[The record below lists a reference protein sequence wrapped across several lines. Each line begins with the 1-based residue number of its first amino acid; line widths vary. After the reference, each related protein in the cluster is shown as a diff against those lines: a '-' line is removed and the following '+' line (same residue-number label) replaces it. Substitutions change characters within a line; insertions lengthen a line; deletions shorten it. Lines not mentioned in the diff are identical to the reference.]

1 MMRRKNLERAIFLGL
16 LLSTS
21 VNGSAW
27 AEAPNVE
34 IIKTDE
40 FVQSEAVTNPWN
52 GNTEIKDG
60 YDLVVNTDKV
70 GVGIGYN
77 GIVNVV
83 DGDLT
88 VNSSS
93 NSIQSGYS
101 ENAEVKIL
109 ANNVTLNA
117 GTNGIFTTTE
127 SGYAST
133 VILGSEDRN
142 ITGLTI
148 NAGGQGIDNKNG
160 NVYIYGSDNSIIYI
174 ASNKTSGEM
183 ENQAAINNAVKDGI
197 VTVNGG
203 SITLSAV
210 GGNGITNGEKLI
222 FGVVPSG
229 VESTTT
235 LNSNKVTINASVN
248 GIYNNK
254 GTTTL
259 NTNGTNSITADKNAV
274 YNHGSGTITISATAG
289 TGDEAISKLANDEN
303 YNNELVGGE
312 NGVQS
317 DSTGTTNVIAD
328 NDNVIAGTK
337 NGILSDGAG
346 TITVTA
352 GNNNTIGQYTDAAGT
367 HTSVTGIRVTE
378 GTVNVTAN
386 NNNEI
391 YGSSYGIY
399 SDGDKEGETV
409 NKISLTSN
417 EGSNIINTNNQSI
430 GYGIY
435 AVYTD
440 EVKLTAK
447 QDNVITL
454 IGNAAGINSIGSIVE
469 LIAQEGSNKV
479 SANGEGNTSWGVQ
492 STTDGYVK
500 LDAEKDNEVSGVY
513 NAILAQS
520 KYSDNEAKVVLVAG
534 GNNTITA
541 DEVAIQACYD
551 GNIELTAETGNN
563 IVKGNNGKNLQIG
576 LTTEKNGGSTREDGG
591 IISLTAANNNDVYTD
606 YLGIHSID
614 NGQISLSAGNSN
626 FITGDYGA
634 VASYRKSSV
643 SISATN
649 GDNEIISIGLGEGYA
664 LDAESGSTISTNAVR
679 KDNKIISDSLGIY
692 AGGNGSQVSATAGT
706 DNIITADSQNML
718 TDDTLT
724 ANYGYGNSY
733 AVYSEAGAAINL
745 QAVNAN
751 KVSGAVY
758 ANGSGTDAEDNV
770 VPTSVILDAAENN
783 VYSAAVI
790 DGAGDIDTSE
800 GSGNKFAGKQFVS
813 SLYAED
819 GAHIELTGENR
830 IGTWADNEDENTLE
844 RTVWA
849 YSQDDNIASSI
860 KITGAAQ
867 IGTDR
872 YEISPNSADVAI
884 AAGTA
889 TNLDKE
895 KVDGFN
901 GERSI
906 VTVEYDNFADGSISS
921 ISGDIL
927 SAYAGQV
934 DIYSNNDEARINV
947 NGNLLAGNN
956 GVLNVDLGN
965 GGRLT
970 GRVDDYGDAG
980 VVENSGHGTVEN
992 DDGKTFYNPAFSSD
1006 IFKGGEVTLNM
1017 GDGSQWNVQGQSWI
1031 TNVNTNGNVKIDL
1044 TNVAEEYQN
1053 YNSHALTIR
1062 NLNGDANIKMDLNGD
1077 RSQSDM
1083 LYIGQGNGEYN
1094 IELAEL
1100 VTVDDMYANLDD
1112 NTKFS
1117 GLRFATVGA
1126 GSDVKFN
1133 VTAKDQGFNNVIYTV
1148 DTDVYNSA
1156 ESAHENDAYNG
1167 ENMTEEKPG
1176 NSLVDDLLNG
1186 KQNASTESGIA
1197 TLAAND
1203 VMLLADEN
1211 NTENDNKTQHLN
1223 YKLVDMQSDGPTD
1236 AGKTMLNMSRANYSN
1251 AIYMDRLNKRLGEA
1265 RYINDD
1271 PEEDEGM
1278 WVRIRHDR
1286 IGKEDAFR
1294 SQNTMYE
1301 LGYDKRQECDNG
1313 KRRVG
1318 FAVDYMHGDTGY
1330 SDIAGKGEIDRYGLW
1345 LYDTW
1350 TGNKGHYADYV
1361 AKWGHLQNDFEVYTM
1376 TGGEK
1381 VTGDYS
1387 NNVFSISAEYG
1398 RKKDMGN
1405 DWYIEPQAQLQLA
1418 RVTGADYT
1426 TSQGTKVSVD
1436 GINSLIGRAGFRL
1449 GKDFGEEKQSTVYF
1463 KADVLHEF
1471 LGDQTIRAMDGTT
1484 DGWQTVDY
1492 ENKGT
1497 WYDIGIGYA
1506 AMLSQSTY
1514 AFIDLEQSFG
1524 NDNDD
1529 TYQINA
1535 GVRWTF

>member
-1 MMRRKNLERAIFLGL
+1 MMRRKNLERAVILGL

-21 VNGSAW
+21 VYGSALA
-27 AEAPNVE
+27 AEEVTTA
-34 IIKTDE
+34 E
-40 FVQSEAVTNPWN
+40 FV
-52 GNTEIKDG
+52 K
-60 YDLVVNTDKV
+60 
-70 GVGIGYN
+70 
-77 GIVNVV
+77 
-83 DGDLT
+83 
-88 VNSSS
+88 
-93 NSIQSGYS
+93 
-101 ENAEVKIL
+101 
-109 ANNVTLNA
+109 
-117 GTNGIFTTTE
+117 
-127 SGYAST
+127 
-133 VILGSEDRN
+133 
-142 ITGLTI
+142 
-148 NAGGQGIDNKNG
+148 
-160 NVYIYGSDNSIIYI
+160 
-174 ASNKTSGEM
+174 
-183 ENQAAINNAVKDGI
+183 
-197 VTVNGG
+197 
-203 SITLSAV
+203 
-210 GGNGITNGEKLI
+210 
-222 FGVVPSG
+222 
-229 VESTTT
+229 
-235 LNSNKVTINASVN
+235 
-248 GIYNNK
+248 
-254 GTTTL
+254 
-259 NTNGTNSITADKNAV
+259 
-274 YNHGSGTITISATAG
+274 
-289 TGDEAISKLANDEN
+289 
-303 YNNELVGGE
+303 
-312 NGVQS
+312 
-317 DSTGTTNVIAD
+317 
-328 NDNVIAGTK
+328 
-337 NGILSDGAG
+337 
-346 TITVTA
+346 
-352 GNNNTIGQYTDAAGT
+352 GQYTDGTPIDGVSINNNVIEVTKDIVVTGTNENIDQQWNPNKTINVSDGVNLQIDKTWLTSSNITGNGNITVNSTNGTPIFIGGNITANNLVLNTNSGNGIYLYEHDLTLDVEHLTINCATNGIIQEVSEGNTPLTTPSTTTIDNTQSIDINSSNSWAIHNNSQPNVLNNIYMRSDKSESYINAFGANGVSNTSSGETVLKADNINIGSWSSYGVYSGSGGKLEIEAKENVFIGDKFIDEDRIGDYATQAAHAAAGT
-367 HTSVTGIRVTE
+367 MLITAKE
-378 GTVNVTAN
+378 GNVT
-386 NNNEI
+386 I
-391 YGSSYGIY
+391 IG
-399 SDGDKEGETV
+399 
-409 NKISLTSN
+409 N
-417 EGSNIINTNNQSI
+417 EGVFTDRKYDGTATITAGQNN
-430 GYGIY
+430 YIY
-435 AVYTD
+435 AGT
-440 EVKLTAK
+440 
-447 QDNVITL
+447 NTL
-454 IGNAAGINSIGSIVE
+454 QA
-469 LIAQEGSNKV
+469 
-479 SANGEGNTSWGVQ
+479 
-492 STTDGYVK
+492 
-500 LDAEKDNEVSGVY
+500 
-513 NAILAQS
+513 
-520 KYSDNEAKVVLVAG
+520 AG
-534 GNNTITA
+534 GNIT
-541 DEVAIQACYD
+541 V
-551 GNIELTAETGNN
+551 
-563 IVKGNNGKNLQIG
+563 
-576 LTTEKNGGSTREDGG
+576 S
-591 IISLTAANNNDVYTD
+591 
-606 YLGIHSID
+606 
-614 NGQISLSAGNSN
+614 GQNN
-626 FITGDYGA
+626 FIKADSDVRSSKFDFEYGDSLAISPENSSITTVTATGENGLNDIRGA
-634 VASYRKSSV
+634 VSAAKGASTV
-643 SISATN
+643 
-649 GDNEIISIGLGEGYA
+649 
-664 LDAESGSTISTNAVR
+664 
-679 KDNKIISDSLGIY
+679 
-692 AGGNGSQVSATAGT
+692 
-706 DNIITADSQNML
+706 NITGFS
-718 TDDTLT
+718 
-724 ANYGYGNSY
+724 
-733 AVYSEAGAAINL
+733 
-745 QAVNAN
+745 
-751 KVSGAVY
+751 
-758 ANGSGTDAEDNV
+758 
-770 VPTSVILDAAENN
+770 NN

-790 DGAGDIDTSE
+790 DGAGDL
-800 GSGNKFAGKQFVS
+800 AGKTQIDNPDPNGDKFTGMDVVS
-813 SLYAED
+813 ALYAEE
-819 GAHIELTGENR
+819 GAEINLSGVNNIQTYYG
-830 IGTWADNEDENTLE
+830 DPKDEHTSE
-844 RTVWA
+844 RAVWA
-849 YSQDDNIASSI
+849 YKGANI
-860 KITGAAQ
+860 TLD
-867 IGTDR
+867 GTTNISTYK
-872 YEISPNSADVAI
+872 YEISPENRDIAI

-889 TNLDKE
+889 TELTDKDFTDTALEEVQKNLA
-895 KVDGFN
+895 
-901 GERSI
+901 
-906 VTVEYDNFADGSISS
+906 TVNLNYQAGSS

-927 SAYAGQV
+927 AAYGGEV
-934 DIYSNNDEARINV
+934 NIKDNNITTASVGRSGAATGINIT
-947 NGNLLAGNN
+947 GDLLAGNT
-956 GVLNVDLGN
+956 GKLTVDLGN
-965 GGRLT
+965 GGSLT
-970 GRVDDYGDAG
+970 GRADDYGDAST
-980 VVENSGHGTVEN
+980 EHITL
-992 DDGKTFYNPAFSSD
+992 YNPAFSSNIIQGGD
-1006 IFKGGEVTLNM
+1006 ITLNM

-1031 TNVNTNGNVKIDL
+1031 TNVNATGNVLIDL
-1044 TNVAEEYQN
+1044 TSAENQYKN
-1053 YNSHALTIR
+1053 YDSHALTIR

-1100 VTVDDMYANLDD
+1100 VTVDDMYAQLDN

-1156 ESAHENDAYNG
+1156 ESAHENNAYNG
-1167 ENMTEEKPG
+1167 EKMTEEKPG

-1211 NTENDNKTQHLN
+1211 DTENDNKTQHLN

-1484 DGWQTVDY
+1484 NGWQTVDY

>member
-1 MMRRKNLERAIFLGL
+1 MMRRKNLERAIVLGL

-21 VNGSAW
+21 VYGSVW
-27 AEAPNVE
+27 AESIEEFKEGAVDSVITVTEDTTVTGTKYYGPDVSADSGVGGPAYILNNSLFERPNKDIVNMTITAGNVQLTFE
-34 IIKTDE
+34 NVNMLSPHIIRAEDTNGADIQITNKEMTTDTANSDKD
-40 FVQSEAVTNPWN
+40 FAGINVSAIIEANSLTVDSMGRGIYTGVGKNEYP
-52 GNTEIKDG
+52 IKDVEG
-60 YDLVVNTDKV
+60 KEFFD
-70 GVGIGYN
+70 
-77 GIVNVV
+77 
-83 DGDLT
+83 
-88 VNSSS
+88 
-93 NSIQSGYS
+93 
-101 ENAEVKIL
+101 VKIDV
-109 ANNVTLNA
+109 NNQVKITSA
-117 GTNGIFTTTE
+117 SDGIFNEGNGE
-127 SGYAST
+127 SD
-133 VILGSEDRN
+133 VN
-142 ITGLTI
+142 IT
-148 NAGGQGIDNKNG
+148 AGS
-160 NVYIYGSDNSIIYI
+160 VYI
-174 ASNKTSGEM
+174 K
-183 ENQAAINNAVKDGI
+183 NADR
-197 VTVNGG
+197 
-203 SITLSAV
+203 
-210 GGNGITNGEKLI
+210 
-222 FGVVPSG
+222 
-229 VESTTT
+229 
-235 LNSNKVTINASVN
+235 N
-248 GIYNNK
+248 GIYNAGQATDLGN
-254 GTTTL
+254 
-259 NTNGTNSITADKNAV
+259 NV
-274 YNHGSGTITISATAG
+274 TISAENGDITIISNG
-289 TGDEAISKLANDEN
+289 TGDDQAS
-303 YNNELVGGE
+303 V
-312 NGVQS
+312 
-317 DSTGTTNVIAD
+317 
-328 NDNVIAGTK
+328 K
-337 NGILSDGAG
+337 NK
-346 TITVTA
+346 
-352 GNNNTIGQYTDAAGT
+352 
-367 HTSVTGIRVTE
+367 TE
-378 GTVNVTAN
+378 GKTELTAS
-386 NNNEI
+386 
-391 YGSSYGIY
+391 GSINLTGANSGVWAT
-399 SDGDKEGETV
+399 KGEV
-409 NKISLTSN
+409 SLTSN
-417 EGSNIINTNNQSI
+417 NGNYIS
-430 GYGIY
+430 
-435 AVYTD
+435 
-440 EVKLTAK
+440 AK
-447 QDNVITL
+447 
-454 IGNAAGINSIGSIVE
+454 
-469 LIAQEGSNKV
+469 
-479 SANGEGNTSWGVQ
+479 
-492 STTDGYVK
+492 
-500 LDAEKDNEVSGVY
+500 DAE
-513 NAILAQS
+513 
-520 KYSDNEAKVVLVAG
+520 
-534 GNNTITA
+534 
-541 DEVAIQACYD
+541 
-551 GNIELTAETGNN
+551 NN
-563 IVKGNNGKNLQIG
+563 IYGKG
-576 LTTEKNGGSTREDGG
+576 
-591 IISLTAANNNDVYTD
+591 
-606 YLGIHSID
+606 
-614 NGQISLSAGNSN
+614 
-626 FITGDYGA
+626 
-634 VASYRKSSV
+634 
-643 SISATN
+643 
-649 GDNEIISIGLGEGYA
+649 
-664 LDAESGSTISTNAVR
+664 
-679 KDNKIISDSLGIY
+679 LGIY
-692 AGGNGSQVSATAGT
+692 AEGASNVNLNAAAGDNELHGAISATG
-706 DNIITADSQNML
+706 ADTSV
-718 TDDTLT
+718 TL
-724 ANYGYGNSY
+724 AHNS
-733 AVYSEAGAAINL
+733 VTRQG
-745 QAVNAN
+745 
-751 KVSGAVY
+751 
-758 ANGSGTDAEDNV
+758 GSG
-770 VPTSVILDAAENN
+770 SNN
-783 VYSAAVI
+783 IYSAAVI
-790 DGAGDIDTSE
+790 DGAGDLDISA
-800 GSGNKFAGKQFVS
+800 GSKFENKQVVS
-813 SLYAED
+813 ALYAEK
-819 GAHIELTGENR
+819 GANINLTGENH
-830 IGTWADNEDENTLE
+830 IGTWADFEDGDTLE
-844 RTVWA
+844 RAVWA
-849 YSQDDNIASSI
+849 YSDDKQVGSSI
-860 KITGAAQ
+860 NLTGAVD
-867 IGTDR
+867 IRTDS
-872 YEISPNSADVAI
+872 YDISPDSADVAV

-889 TNLDKE
+889 TGLTKE
-895 KVDGFN
+895 IVDGF
-901 GERSI
+901 GKDDKDQRSVVNI
-906 VTVEYDNFADGSISS
+906 NYTDTGKANIIE
-921 ISGDIL
+921 GDIL
-927 SAYAGQV
+927 AAYAGEV
-934 DIYSNNDEARINV
+934 NIKALGENSRAANNAGIYIK
-947 NGNLLAGNN
+947 GNLLAGNN
-956 GVLNVDLGN
+956 GVLDVNLGK
-965 GGRLT
+965 GGVLI
-970 GRVDDYGDAG
+970 GRADDYGDAG
-980 VVENSGHGTVEN
+980 VVDENGHGTGHGTIKDEN
-992 DDGKTFYNPAFSSD
+992 GNTFYNPAFSSD
-1006 IFKGGEVTLNM
+1006 IYKGGDVTLHM
-1017 GDGSQWNVQGQSWI
+1017 GDGSRWNVQGQSWI

-1083 LYIGQGNGEYN
+1083 LYIGQGSGEYN

-1100 VTVDDMYANLDD
+1100 VTVDDMYAQLDD

-1156 ESAHENDAYNG
+1156 ESAHENNAYNG
-1167 ENMTEEKPG
+1167 EKMTEEKPG

-1211 NTENDNKTQHLN
+1211 DTENDNKTQHLN

-1484 DGWQTVDY
+1484 NGWQTVDY

>member
-1 MMRRKNLERAIFLGL
+1 MMRRKNLERAVILGL

-21 VNGSAW
+21 VYGSAW

-52 GNTEIKDG
+52 GNTEIRDG

-109 ANNVTLNA
+109 ANNVILNA

-142 ITGLTI
+142 ITNLTI

-160 NVYIYGSDNSIIYI
+160 NVYIYGADDSEINIHT
-174 ASNKTSGEM
+174 NGTSGTGYDIK
-183 ENQAAINNAVKDGI
+183 AAIHNEISSGTI
-197 VTVNGG
+197 LVNGG
-203 SITLSAV
+203 TISLSADI
-210 GGNGITNGEKLI
+210 GDGINNTQG
-222 FGVVPSG
+222 
-229 VESTTT
+229 TTT
-235 LNSNKVTINASVN
+235 LNSTNVSIIAQQHGINKLSGNISLNTQGHNTIIGEGQAGIYAAGSGKINVVASVN
-248 GIYNNK
+248 ANSNGWNDNTELGNSDYSNTIIGDTVGIDSAKYIFNGG
-254 GTTTL
+254 GT
-259 NTNGTNSITADKNAV
+259 V
-274 YNHGSGTITISATAG
+274 
-289 TGDEAISKLANDEN
+289 
-303 YNNELVGGE
+303 
-312 NGVQS
+312 
-317 DSTGTTNVIAD
+317 NVIAD
-328 NDNVIAGTK
+328 NN
-337 NGILSDGAG
+337 N
-346 TITVTA
+346 TVA
-352 GNNNTIGQYTDAAGT
+352 GNNA
-367 HTSVTGIRVTE
+367 
-378 GTVNVTAN
+378 
-386 NNNEI
+386 
-391 YGSSYGIY
+391 
-399 SDGDKEGETV
+399 
-409 NKISLTSN
+409 
-417 EGSNIINTNNQSI
+417 
-430 GYGIY
+430 
-435 AVYTD
+435 
-440 EVKLTAK
+440 
-447 QDNVITL
+447 
-454 IGNAAGINSIGSIVE
+454 
-469 LIAQEGSNKV
+469 
-479 SANGEGNTSWGVQ
+479 
-492 STTDGYVK
+492 
-500 LDAEKDNEVSGVY
+500 
-513 NAILAQS
+513 
-520 KYSDNEAKVVLVAG
+520 
-534 GNNTITA
+534 
-541 DEVAIQACYD
+541 
-551 GNIELTAETGNN
+551 
-563 IVKGNNGKNLQIG
+563 
-576 LTTEKNGGSTREDGG
+576 
-591 IISLTAANNNDVYTD
+591 
-606 YLGIHSID
+606 
-614 NGQISLSAGNSN
+614 
-626 FITGDYGA
+626 
-634 VASYRKSSV
+634 
-643 SISATN
+643 
-649 GDNEIISIGLGEGYA
+649 
-664 LDAESGSTISTNAVR
+664 
-679 KDNKIISDSLGIY
+679 IY
-692 AGGNGSQVSATAGT
+692 AGGNNNRNDKINIIAGNNNYIGGRYELNGDKLEYIGNSNMGVRVMSGTNSQININSVKGQTDIYGNDGISVANSEGSSVNVTAGT
-706 DNIITADSQNML
+706 NINIVSQEHGIYVTNSTRDEDNIVNLIANGTNKVNVDGKDNDRAGLYSQNNSQIKLDAQNNEVSL
-718 TDDTLT
+718 TGSGTGNAIESKNKGSQITLEADNYNKIL
-724 ANYGYGNSY
+724 ANSTDELTVADNIAYGDKY
-733 AVYSEAGAAINL
+733 
-745 QAVNAN
+745 AVNASN
-751 KVSGAVY
+751 SGTVDINAGLNNTVFGAVY
-758 ANGSGTDAEDNV
+758 ATGDQRNGGGVVNIGKLEGASSTFSRSGNGEV
-770 VPTSVILDAAENN
+770 SNN

-790 DGAGDIDTSE
+790 ESAGDIDTESAVDSN
-800 GSGNKFAGKQFVS
+800 GNTNKFKDKKFVS
-813 SLYAED
+813 ALYAAN
-819 GAHIELTGENR
+819 GASVNLTGENTVH
-830 IGTWADNEDENTLE
+830 TWADSGDDDTLE

-849 YSQDDNIASSI
+849 YSDDKQVGSNINL
-860 KITGAAQ
+860 TGAVD
-867 IGTDR
+867 IRTDS
-872 YEISPNSADVAI
+872 YDISPKSADVAV

-889 TNLDKE
+889 TGLTE
-895 KVDGFN
+895 KIVNDFGKD
-901 GERSI
+901 EKDQRSVVNI
-906 VTVEYDNFADGSISS
+906 KYTDTGKANIIE
-921 ISGDIL
+921 GDIL
-927 SAYAGQV
+927 AAYAGEV
-934 DIYSNNDEARINV
+934 NITAFDENSRAANNAGIAIK
-947 NGNLLAGNN
+947 GNLLAGNN
-956 GVLNVDLGN
+956 GVLNVDLGKGGVLN
-965 GGRLT
+965 GRA
-970 GRVDDYGDAG
+970 DDYGDAG
-980 VVENSGHGTVEN
+980 VVENSGHGTIKDEN
-992 DDGKTFYNPAFSSD
+992 GNTFYNPAFSSD
-1006 IFKGGEVTLNM
+1006 IYKGGEVTLNM
-1017 GDGSQWNVQGQSWI
+1017 GDGSRWNVQGQSWI
-1031 TNVNTNGNVKIDL
+1031 TNVNTNGNVTIDL

-1062 NLNGDANIKMDLNGD
+1062 NLNGNANIKMDLNGD

-1100 VTVDDMYANLDD
+1100 VTVDDMYAQLDD

-1156 ESAHENDAYNG
+1156 ESAHENNAYNG

-1211 NTENDNKTQHLN
+1211 DTENDNKTQHLN
-1223 YKLVDMQSDGPTD
+1223 YKLVDMQNEEVSD

>member
-1 MMRRKNLERAIFLGL
+1 MMRRKNLERAIVLGL

-21 VNGSAW
+21 VYGSVW
-27 AEAPNVE
+27 AESIE
-34 IIKTDE
+34 E
-40 FVQSEAVTNPWN
+40 FKEGAVDSVITV
-52 GNTEIKDG
+52 TEDTTVTGTKYYGPDVSAG
-60 YDLVVNTDKV
+60 S
-70 GVGIGYN
+70 GVGGPAYILN
-77 GIVNVV
+77 NSLFERPNKDIVNMTITAGNVQ
-83 DGDLT
+83 LT
-88 VNSSS
+88 FENVNMLSPH
-93 NSIQSGYS
+93 IIR
-101 ENAEVKIL
+101 AED
-109 ANNVTLNA
+109 
-117 GTNGIFTTTE
+117 TNGADI
-127 SGYAST
+127 
-133 VILGSEDRN
+133 
-142 ITGLTI
+142 
-148 NAGGQGIDNKNG
+148 Q
-160 NVYIYGSDNSIIYI
+160 
-174 ASNKTSGEM
+174 
-183 ENQAAINNAVKDGI
+183 
-197 VTVNGG
+197 
-203 SITLSAV
+203 
-210 GGNGITNGEKLI
+210 ITNKEM
-222 FGVVPSG
+222 
-229 VESTTT
+229 TTDT
-235 LNSNKVTINASVN
+235 ANSNKDFAGINVSAIIEANSLTVDSMGRGIYTGVGKNEYPIKDVEGKEFFDVKIDVNNQVKITSASDGIFNEGNGESDVNITAGSVYIENADRN
-248 GIYNNK
+248 GIYNAGQATDLGN
-254 GTTTL
+254 
-259 NTNGTNSITADKNAV
+259 NV
-274 YNHGSGTITISATAG
+274 TISAENGDITIISNG
-289 TGDEAISKLANDEN
+289 TGDDQAS
-303 YNNELVGGE
+303 V
-312 NGVQS
+312 
-317 DSTGTTNVIAD
+317 
-328 NDNVIAGTK
+328 K
-337 NGILSDGAG
+337 NK
-346 TITVTA
+346 
-352 GNNNTIGQYTDAAGT
+352 
-367 HTSVTGIRVTE
+367 TE
-378 GTVNVTAN
+378 GKTELTAS
-386 NNNEI
+386 
-391 YGSSYGIY
+391 GSINLTGANSGVWAT
-399 SDGDKEGETV
+399 KGEV
-409 NKISLTSN
+409 SLTSN
-417 EGSNIINTNNQSI
+417 NGNYIS
-430 GYGIY
+430 
-435 AVYTD
+435 
-440 EVKLTAK
+440 AK
-447 QDNVITL
+447 
-454 IGNAAGINSIGSIVE
+454 
-469 LIAQEGSNKV
+469 
-479 SANGEGNTSWGVQ
+479 
-492 STTDGYVK
+492 
-500 LDAEKDNEVSGVY
+500 DAE
-513 NAILAQS
+513 
-520 KYSDNEAKVVLVAG
+520 
-534 GNNTITA
+534 
-541 DEVAIQACYD
+541 
-551 GNIELTAETGNN
+551 NN
-563 IVKGNNGKNLQIG
+563 IYGKG
-576 LTTEKNGGSTREDGG
+576 
-591 IISLTAANNNDVYTD
+591 
-606 YLGIHSID
+606 
-614 NGQISLSAGNSN
+614 
-626 FITGDYGA
+626 
-634 VASYRKSSV
+634 
-643 SISATN
+643 
-649 GDNEIISIGLGEGYA
+649 
-664 LDAESGSTISTNAVR
+664 
-679 KDNKIISDSLGIY
+679 LGIY
-692 AGGNGSQVSATAGT
+692 AEGASNVNLNAAAGDNELHGAISATG
-706 DNIITADSQNML
+706 ADTSV
-718 TDDTLT
+718 TL
-724 ANYGYGNSY
+724 AHNS
-733 AVYSEAGAAINL
+733 VTRQG
-745 QAVNAN
+745 
-751 KVSGAVY
+751 
-758 ANGSGTDAEDNV
+758 GSG
-770 VPTSVILDAAENN
+770 SNN
-783 VYSAAVI
+783 IYSAAVI
-790 DGAGDIDTSE
+790 DGAGDLDSKE
-800 GSGNKFAGKQFVS
+800 KGGMDVVS
-813 SLYAED
+813 ALYAEE
-819 GAHIELTGENR
+819 GADINLSGVNNIQTYYGDPN
-830 IGTWADNEDENTLE
+830 DEHTSE
-844 RTVWA
+844 RAVWA
-849 YSQDDNIASSI
+849 YKGANI
-860 KITGAAQ
+860 TLD
-867 IGTDR
+867 GTTNISTYK
-872 YEISPNSADVAI
+872 YEVSPENRDIAI

-889 TNLDKE
+889 TELDKDDFTE
-895 KVDGFN
+895 VALSKVEMASVNLNYQAG
-901 GERSI
+901 
-906 VTVEYDNFADGSISS
+906 SS

-927 SAYAGQV
+927 AAYGGEV
-934 DIYSNNDEARINV
+934 NIKDNNITTASVGRSGAATGINIT
-947 NGNLLAGNN
+947 GDLLAGNT
-956 GVLNVDLGN
+956 GKLTVDLGN
-965 GGRLT
+965 GGSLT
-970 GRVDDYGDAG
+970 GRADDYGDAST
-980 VVENSGHGTVEN
+980 EHITL
-992 DDGKTFYNPAFSSD
+992 YNPAFSSN
-1006 IFKGGEVTLNM
+1006 IIQGGDVTLNM

-1062 NLNGDANIKMDLNGD
+1062 NLNGDANIKMDLDGD

-1100 VTVDDMYANLDD
+1100 VTVDDMYAQLDD

-1117 GLRFATVGA
+1117 GLRFATVGV

-1156 ESAHENDAYNG
+1156 ESAHENNAYNG

-1203 VMLLADEN
+1203 VMLLVDEN
-1211 NTENDNKTQHLN
+1211 DTENDNKTQHLN

-1313 KRRVG
+1313 KHRVG

-1484 DGWQTVDY
+1484 NGWQTVDY

>member
-1 MMRRKNLERAIFLGL
+1 MMRRKNLERAIVLGL

-21 VNGSAW
+21 VYGSVW
-27 AEAPNVE
+27 AESIE
-34 IIKTDE
+34 E
-40 FVQSEAVTNPWN
+40 FKEGAVDSVITV
-52 GNTEIKDG
+52 TEDTIVTGTKYYGPDVSAG
-60 YDLVVNTDKV
+60 S
-70 GVGIGYN
+70 GVGGPAYILN
-77 GIVNVV
+77 NSLFERPNKDIVNMTITAGNVQ
-83 DGDLT
+83 LT
-88 VNSSS
+88 FENVNMLSPH
-93 NSIQSGYS
+93 IIR
-101 ENAEVKIL
+101 AED
-109 ANNVTLNA
+109 
-117 GTNGIFTTTE
+117 TNGADI
-127 SGYAST
+127 
-133 VILGSEDRN
+133 
-142 ITGLTI
+142 
-148 NAGGQGIDNKNG
+148 Q
-160 NVYIYGSDNSIIYI
+160 
-174 ASNKTSGEM
+174 
-183 ENQAAINNAVKDGI
+183 
-197 VTVNGG
+197 
-203 SITLSAV
+203 
-210 GGNGITNGEKLI
+210 ITNKEM
-222 FGVVPSG
+222 
-229 VESTTT
+229 TTDT
-235 LNSNKVTINASVN
+235 ANSNKDFAGINVSAIIEANSLIVDSMGRGIYTGVGKNEYPIKDVEGKEFFDVKIDVNNQVKITSASDGIFNEGNGESDVNITAGSVYIENADRN
-248 GIYNNK
+248 GIYNAGQATDLGNNV
-254 GTTTL
+254 TISVE
-259 NTNGTNSITADKNAV
+259 NGD
-274 YNHGSGTITISATAG
+274 ITIISNG
-289 TGDEAISKLANDEN
+289 TGDDQAS
-303 YNNELVGGE
+303 V
-312 NGVQS
+312 
-317 DSTGTTNVIAD
+317 
-328 NDNVIAGTK
+328 K
-337 NGILSDGAG
+337 NK
-346 TITVTA
+346 
-352 GNNNTIGQYTDAAGT
+352 
-367 HTSVTGIRVTE
+367 TE
-378 GTVNVTAN
+378 GKTELTAS
-386 NNNEI
+386 
-391 YGSSYGIY
+391 GSINLTGANSGVWAT
-399 SDGDKEGETV
+399 KGEV
-409 NKISLTSN
+409 SLTSN
-417 EGSNIINTNNQSI
+417 NGNYIR
-430 GYGIY
+430 
-435 AVYTD
+435 
-440 EVKLTAK
+440 AK
-447 QDNVITL
+447 
-454 IGNAAGINSIGSIVE
+454 
-469 LIAQEGSNKV
+469 
-479 SANGEGNTSWGVQ
+479 
-492 STTDGYVK
+492 
-500 LDAEKDNEVSGVY
+500 DAE
-513 NAILAQS
+513 
-520 KYSDNEAKVVLVAG
+520 
-534 GNNTITA
+534 
-541 DEVAIQACYD
+541 
-551 GNIELTAETGNN
+551 NN
-563 IVKGNNGKNLQIG
+563 IYGKG
-576 LTTEKNGGSTREDGG
+576 
-591 IISLTAANNNDVYTD
+591 
-606 YLGIHSID
+606 
-614 NGQISLSAGNSN
+614 
-626 FITGDYGA
+626 
-634 VASYRKSSV
+634 
-643 SISATN
+643 
-649 GDNEIISIGLGEGYA
+649 
-664 LDAESGSTISTNAVR
+664 
-679 KDNKIISDSLGIY
+679 LGIY
-692 AGGNGSQVSATAGT
+692 AEGASNVNLNAAAGDNELHGAISATG
-706 DNIITADSQNML
+706 ADTSV
-718 TDDTLT
+718 TL
-724 ANYGYGNSY
+724 AHNS
-733 AVYSEAGAAINL
+733 VIRQG
-745 QAVNAN
+745 
-751 KVSGAVY
+751 
-758 ANGSGTDAEDNV
+758 GSG
-770 VPTSVILDAAENN
+770 SNN
-783 VYSAAVI
+783 IYSAVVI
-790 DGAGDIDTSE
+790 DGAGDLDSKE
-800 GSGNKFAGKQFVS
+800 KGGMDVVS
-813 SLYAED
+813 ALYAEE
-819 GAHIELTGENR
+819 GAEIKLSGVNDIRTYYGDPN
-830 IGTWADNEDENTLE
+830 DEHTSE
-844 RTVWA
+844 RAVWA
-849 YSQDDNIASSI
+849 YKGANI
-860 KITGAAQ
+860 TLD
-867 IGTDR
+867 GTTNISTYK
-872 YEISPNSADVAI
+872 YEVSPENRDIAI

-889 TNLDKE
+889 TELKEEDFKEDALSKVEIASVNLNYQA
-895 KVDGFN
+895 G
-901 GERSI
+901 
-906 VTVEYDNFADGSISS
+906 SS

-927 SAYAGQV
+927 AAYGGEV
-934 DIYSNNDEARINV
+934 NIKDNNITTASVGRNSGATGINIT
-947 NGNLLAGNN
+947 GDLLAGNT
-956 GVLNVDLGN
+956 GKLTVDLGN
-965 GGRLT
+965 GGSLT
-970 GRVDDYGDAG
+970 GRADDYGDAST
-980 VVENSGHGTVEN
+980 EHITL
-992 DDGKTFYNPAFSSD
+992 YNPAFSSN
-1006 IFKGGEVTLNM
+1006 IIQGGDVTLNM

-1031 TNVNTNGNVKIDL
+1031 TNVNANGNVLIDL
-1044 TNVAEEYQN
+1044 TSAENEYKN
-1053 YNSHALTIR
+1053 YDSHALTIR

-1265 RYINDD
+1265 RYINDK

>member
-1 MMRRKNLERAIFLGL
+1 MMRRKNLERAIVLGL
-16 LLSTS
+16 LLSTGVYGNIFAAEVTTSEFQNAQNIPIEGVS
-21 VNGSAW
+21 VEGNNYTVSADM
-27 AEAPNVE
+27 V
-34 IIKTDE
+34 I
-40 FVQSEAVTNPWN
+40 N
-52 GNTEIKDG
+52 GNLTG
-60 YDLVVNTDKV
+60 TAQNWSWLGNKV
-70 GVGIGYN
+70 IDIEDNASLTLNGVQLNSATITGN
-77 GIVNVV
+77 GDI
-83 DGDLT
+83 T
-88 VNSSS
+88 VNNDNGGLPLWVGGNIKARNLVLNTS
-93 NSIQSGYS
+93 NS
-101 ENAEVKIL
+101 
-109 ANNVTLNA
+109 
-117 GTNGIFTTTE
+117 NGIFAYGHDIVLDVDNLTINCAQNGIIQEANDNTPLTNITIDDTQSININSKGYYAIHTNGRAGIANSTYIRSDREGSVINAYAANGVSHTSSGETILKADNINVGAWEYYGVDAFSGGKLEIEAKYNIFVGDNYNKKGDYALRAGTANNGVLLLTAKNGSTTMIGEEEGVWTTGTGTATITSKLNNTILSGKHGLHATGKDITVIGQNNMIGADTDVRSSKFDFEYGDGLAISPENSTTTTVTATGGNGLNDIRGAV
-127 SGYAST
+127 SAAKGAST
-133 VILGSEDRN
+133 VN
-142 ITGLTI
+142 ITGF
-148 NAGGQGIDNKNG
+148 
-160 NVYIYGSDNSIIYI
+160 S
-174 ASNKTSGEM
+174 
-183 ENQAAINNAVKDGI
+183 
-197 VTVNGG
+197 
-203 SITLSAV
+203 
-210 GGNGITNGEKLI
+210 
-222 FGVVPSG
+222 
-229 VESTTT
+229 
-235 LNSNKVTINASVN
+235 
-248 GIYNNK
+248 
-254 GTTTL
+254 
-259 NTNGTNSITADKNAV
+259 
-274 YNHGSGTITISATAG
+274 
-289 TGDEAISKLANDEN
+289 
-303 YNNELVGGE
+303 
-312 NGVQS
+312 
-317 DSTGTTNVIAD
+317 
-328 NDNVIAGTK
+328 
-337 NGILSDGAG
+337 
-346 TITVTA
+346 
-352 GNNNTIGQYTDAAGT
+352 
-367 HTSVTGIRVTE
+367 
-378 GTVNVTAN
+378 
-386 NNNEI
+386 
-391 YGSSYGIY
+391 
-399 SDGDKEGETV
+399 
-409 NKISLTSN
+409 
-417 EGSNIINTNNQSI
+417 
-430 GYGIY
+430 
-435 AVYTD
+435 
-440 EVKLTAK
+440 
-447 QDNVITL
+447 
-454 IGNAAGINSIGSIVE
+454 
-469 LIAQEGSNKV
+469 
-479 SANGEGNTSWGVQ
+479 
-492 STTDGYVK
+492 
-500 LDAEKDNEVSGVY
+500 
-513 NAILAQS
+513 
-520 KYSDNEAKVVLVAG
+520 
-534 GNNTITA
+534 
-541 DEVAIQACYD
+541 
-551 GNIELTAETGNN
+551 
-563 IVKGNNGKNLQIG
+563 
-576 LTTEKNGGSTREDGG
+576 
-591 IISLTAANNNDVYTD
+591 
-606 YLGIHSID
+606 
-614 NGQISLSAGNSN
+614 
-626 FITGDYGA
+626 
-634 VASYRKSSV
+634 
-643 SISATN
+643 
-649 GDNEIISIGLGEGYA
+649 
-664 LDAESGSTISTNAVR
+664 
-679 KDNKIISDSLGIY
+679 
-692 AGGNGSQVSATAGT
+692 
-706 DNIITADSQNML
+706 
-718 TDDTLT
+718 
-724 ANYGYGNSY
+724 
-733 AVYSEAGAAINL
+733 
-745 QAVNAN
+745 
-751 KVSGAVY
+751 
-758 ANGSGTDAEDNV
+758 
-770 VPTSVILDAAENN
+770 NN

-790 DGAGDIDTSE
+790 DGAGDL
-800 GSGNKFAGKQFVS
+800 AGKTQIDNPDPNGDKFTGMDVVS
-813 SLYAED
+813 ALYAEE
-819 GAHIELTGENR
+819 GAEINLSGVNDIRTYYGDPN
-830 IGTWADNEDENTLE
+830 DEHTSE
-844 RTVWA
+844 RAVWA
-849 YSQDDNIASSI
+849 YKGANI
-860 KITGAAQ
+860 TLD
-867 IGTDR
+867 GTTNISTYK
-872 YEISPNSADVAI
+872 YEVSPENRDIAI

-889 TNLDKE
+889 TELDKDDFTE
-895 KVDGFN
+895 EALGKVEMASVNLNYQAG
-901 GERSI
+901 
-906 VTVEYDNFADGSISS
+906 SS

-927 SAYAGQV
+927 AAYGGEV
-934 DIYSNNDEARINV
+934 NIEDNNITTASVGRNSGATGINIT
-947 NGNLLAGNN
+947 GDLLAGNT
-956 GVLNVDLGN
+956 GKLTVDLGN
-965 GGRLT
+965 GGSLT
-970 GRVDDYGDAG
+970 GRADDYGDAST
-980 VVENSGHGTVEN
+980 EHITL
-992 DDGKTFYNPAFSSD
+992 YNPAFSSN
-1006 IFKGGEVTLNM
+1006 IIQGGDVTLNM

-1031 TNVNTNGNVKIDL
+1031 TNVNATGNVLIDL
-1044 TNVAEEYQN
+1044 TSAENEYKN
-1053 YNSHALTIR
+1053 YDSHALTIR

-1156 ESAHENDAYNG
+1156 ESAHENNAYNG

-1186 KQNASTESGIA
+1186 KQTASTESGIA

-1211 NTENDNKTQHLN
+1211 DAENDNKTQHLN

-1387 NNVFSISAEYG
+1387 NNVFSVSAEYG

-1405 DWYIEPQAQLQLA
+1405 DWYFEPQAQLQLA